1 MFLKSFG
8 INSEVEL
15 SVLVKGDPRVFWT
28 WTIQRVVGMNL
39 GVGIAVEAA
48 GGRGSISLL
57 LNRFSR
63 V

>member
-28 WTIQRVVGMNL
+28 WTIQGVVGMNL
-39 GVGIAVEAA
+39 GVGLAVEAA
-48 GGRGSISLL
+48 GGRGNVGLGHVNL
-57 LNRFSR
+57 GFL
-63 V
+63 